1 MRTTKSF
8 KNMIFAAFSNVISII
23 LSFVIQTIFIK
34 TLGTEYLG
42 IDKLF
47 LNIISMLSIVDLG
60 LGSAIIYNMYKPV
73 DSGDREKIKSLMSF
87 YKKAYNIIIILVSV
101 IGISL
106 IPFLGLIVKDASI
119 GENLIIIYILFLLD
133 MVASYIL
140 AYKKSIFYADQ
151 KNYLVVISRICYLA
165 IMNTLL
171 IVVLLTVKNYY
182 LYLIIRVILRL
193 LENIVMSIIADKKY
207 PYLKEDNVNELDK
220 KTKEDIYTKIKGL
233 LFHKIGSFL
242 VLGTD
247 NIIISSFL
255 GVIQVGYYSN
265 YKMIIYSVLETI
277 NQGFSAITSSIGNLL
292 IGKNKSKNFE
302 VYKKI
307 DFLNFWLSTFC
318 AISIFIIIEPFIK
331 IWLGEEFLLSNLVL
345 ITLTINFYLTSIRS
359 PMNSFKEAAGIFHED
374 RFIPLIESLINI
386 VASIILLKFFGLAG
400 VFMGTILSSF
410 VLHFY
415 SYPKYVYKGLFDGS
429 YLSYLIHFFKKFII
443 MIMTLVIT
451 YIISRLFIVDNN
463 LLQLLINMFICL
475 IVPNLVFIFIYKDK
489 KEFKYFKELL
499 EKGLNRFKKT
509 KRANI

>member
-1 MRTTKSF
+1 MRTTKSL
-8 KNMIFAAFSNVISII
+8 KNMIFAAITNVISII
-23 LSFVIQTIFIK
+23 IGFVIQTIFIK

-73 DSGDREKIKSLMSF
+73 DSGDKEKIKALMKF
-87 YKKAYNIIIILVSV
+87 YKKAYDIIIILVSV
-101 IGISL
+101 IGLFL
-106 IPFLGLIVKDASI
+106 IPFLGVIVKDVSI
-119 GENLIIIYILFLLD
+119 NENLIIIYILFLLD

-151 KNYLVVISRICYLA
+151 KNYYVLMSRICYLTV
-165 IMNTLL
+165 MNTLL
-171 IVVLLTVKNYY
+171 IIVLLTIKNYY

-207 PYLKEDNVNELDK
+207 PYLKENNVDELDK
-220 KTKEDIYTKIKGL
+220 NTRQDIYTKIKGL
-233 LFHKIGSFL
+233 LFHKIGSFI

-255 GVIQVGYYSN
+255 GVVQVGYYSN
-265 YKMIIYSVLETI
+265 YRMIIYSVLETI

-292 IGKNKSKNFE
+292 IGRNKDKNFE

-307 DFLNFWLSTFC
+307 DFLNFWISTFC

-331 IWLGEEFLLSNLVL
+331 IWLGDEFLLSNLVL

-359 PMNSFKEAAGIFHED
+359 PMNSFKEAAGIYHED
-374 RFIPLIESLINI
+374 RFIPLIESFINI
-386 VASIILLKFFGLAG
+386 VSSIILLKFFGLAG

-415 SYPKYVYKGLFDGS
+415 SYPKYVYKRLFSKS
-429 YLSYLIHFFKKFII
+429 YLSYLMYFFKKFII
-443 MIMTLVIT
+443 MIITLVIT
-451 YIISRLFIVDNN
+451 YIISRLFIVNNN
-463 LLQLLINMFICL
+463 LLQLLINIVICVV
-475 IVPNLVFIFIYKDK
+475 VPNLLFIVIYKDK
-489 KEFKYFKELL
+489 KEFKYFKDLVKKRLEL
-499 EKGLNRFKKT
+499 
-509 KRANI
+509 